1 MSILKHMWRALG
13 IGLLV
18 AGCTVTT
25 VKDDDDD
32 SQAAAGADNGA
43 AGATGSESSAGRA
56 GSAGTTDSGSG
67 EAGSAGKTHSEPS
80 AGAAGRGDE
89 AEPSGRPAGIGMSD
103 AGAAGTA
110 NEQTQAVEDGLTE
123 DMRAAAARAIQ
134 EADIIQVKDDTLYA
148 MSRVAGLSVVDL
160 SEPDEPTLL
169 GAFRHTSVPFEM
181 YLRGD
186 VVIGIYRSALRRDD
200 YGNQVGTVSEV
211 MAFDVAD
218 PANIEQLGKTFEVP
232 GDISDSR
239 AIGDILYLVTYKQ
252 RDCYSCDNAE
262 PETTVVSYDI
272 SDASAIDEIDRLS
285 VPESEDSS
293 WGVSRR
299 AVMAT
304 EDRLYLAGVTSN
316 AASTIDVVD
325 VSDASGQV
333 KLAGSVEVKGAV
345 FSRWQMDERLNVLR
359 VISQPPSW
367 GTFAMPVVQTFTVKD
382 CGEEDCDGNDDLE
395 FEKLGELTMKIT
407 QQNEELRAVR
417 FDDDKAYVITFEDKD
432 PLFTIDLSD
441 PENPKQTGDLEMDGW
456 IYYMEPRGDRLLA
469 LGFDTEN
476 EDGSLFVSLIDVS
489 DDVPSEIKREAF
501 GGSYAQLGEDQDRVH
516 KLFNVLDDLG
526 LILVPFYGSYAD
538 SCGSFSG
545 GIQLFEFTEDKLMK
559 RGLAASD
566 GQVRRAFIHNERL
579 VSVSEQQVQTFNIDD
594 LSEPTDP
601 ATLELINRVWRTV
614 PVGDKVLRIQSNW
627 WTRVPYV
634 DLVPL
639 EEAAS
644 PRAADGALNLYEAIV
659 GKAEPES
666 CYYYNDLPFKNA
678 PAFVFDDHVAIV
690 AQHANAG
697 GRQVTS
703 ILVLDASGD
712 APKVAGRLVLEKQL
726 NPVEIGSAVVQ
737 VGDKLVLQVAGTPN
751 SSEEASTTQVLVDMS
766 DPTEP
771 KEEKSLEREEAW
783 GTTGLH
789 LDDNVLFSGYFT
801 RGGGDNVNYFLD
813 RVDAEDLTEAESP
826 MKIPG
831 LLVGPL
837 GGERLLSVV
846 FDWTETKLNSTDCY
860 YQNGTMDESGTACWV
875 PERRFELVDIAGDAC
890 VALDTADIDNSLRL
904 AAVVRGDGIFF
915 LPAIT
920 PNGYS
925 STGSARML
933 TVTPDEDQLR
943 TGTANLLFPA
953 VSPVAVGKTV
963 YFLHGGELAK
973 LDASDDVSPTRK
985 KVEALNADQ
994 GYHLAMT
1001 DTIAVASL
1009 GDFGAQ
1015 VIELEK

>member
-1 MSILKHMWRALG
+1 VSILKHMWQALG

-32 SQAAAGADNGA
+32 SGQAAAGTGNAAGASSAGTTGSGTGA
-43 AGATGSESSAGRA
+43 AGTPGTGSGDAGSAGTPGSESSAGA
-56 GSAGTTDSGSG
+56 AGT
-67 EAGSAGKTHSEPS
+67 
-80 AGAAGRGDE
+80 
-89 AEPSGRPAGIGMSD
+89 PSGRPAGIGVSE
-103 AGAAGTA
+103 AGAAGTP

-134 EADIIQVKDDTLYA
+134 EADIIQVKGDTLYA

-160 SEPDEPTLL
+160 SDPDEPTLL

-186 VVIGIYRSALRRDD
+186 VVIGIYRSALRYDD

-211 MAFDVAD
+211 MALDVAD
-218 PANIEQLGKTFEVP
+218 PENIEQLALFDVA
-232 GDISDSR
+232 GDVSDSR
-239 AIGDILYLVTYKQ
+239 VIGDILYLVTYQ
-252 RDCYSCDNAE
+252 SYCYSCDNSK
-262 PETTVVSYDI
+262 PQTTVVSYDVN
-272 SDASAIDEIDRLS
+272 DAANIKKVDSLT
-285 VPESEDSS
+285 VPEAEDDA

-304 EDRLYLAGVTSN
+304 EDRLYLAGVTSGD
-316 AASTIDVVD
+316 ASTIDVVD
-325 VSDASGQV
+325 VSDAKGSIEV
-333 KLAGSVEVKGAV
+333 VGSVDVKGAI

-359 VISQPPSW
+359 VISQPPRWDTSQ
-367 GTFAMPVVQTFTVKD
+367 GPVVQTFTVKD
-382 CGEEDCDGNDDLE
+382 CSTDDCTGNDPLE
-395 FEKLGELTMKIT
+395 FEALGELTLKIPE
-407 QQNEELRAVR
+407 NEELRSVR
-417 FDDDKAYVITFEDKD
+417 FDDDKAYAITFERKD

-441 PENPKQTGDLEMDGW
+441 PAKPKQTGELEMEGW

-469 LGFDTEN
+469 LGFDTTN
-476 EDGSLFVSLIDVS
+476 TNGSLFVSLIDVS
-489 DDVPSEIKREAF
+489 DLDSPSEIKREAF

-526 LILVPFYGSYAD
+526 LILVPFYGTYAD
-538 SCGSFSG
+538 SCGAFSG
-545 GIQLFEFTEDKLMK
+545 GIQLFEFDADSLTK

-566 GQVRRAFIHNERL
+566 GQVRRALILNDRL
-579 VSVSEQQVQTFNIDD
+579 ISVSEQQVQTFNIDD
-594 LSEPTDP
+594 LSKPSEP

-678 PAFVFDDHVAIV
+678 PAFVFDDYVAIV
-690 AQHANAG
+690 AEHANAS

-703 ILVLDASGD
+703 LLVLDASGD
-712 APKVAGRLVLEKQL
+712 APEVAGRLVLDEQL
-726 NPVEIGSAVVQ
+726 NPAELGSAVVQ
-737 VGDKLVLQVAGTPN
+737 VGDKLVLQVVGTPN
-751 SSEEASTTQVLVDMS
+751 SNEEATTTQVLVDMS
-766 DPTEP
+766 DPTKP
-771 KEEKSLEREEAW
+771 KEEKRLERAEAW
-783 GTTGLH
+783 GTTGMH
-789 LDDNVLFSGYFT
+789 LEDNVLFSGYFT

-813 RVDAEDLTEAESP
+813 RVDAEDLTEAQSP

-875 PERRFELVDIAGDAC
+875 PERRFELVNIAGDAC

-904 AAVVRGDGIFF
+904 AAVARGDGIFF
-915 LPAIT
+915 LPAVT

-933 TVTPDEDQLR
+933 TVSPDEDQLL

-973 LDASDDVSPTRK
+973 LDASDDVSPTRE
-985 KVEALNADQ
+985 KVAALNADQ
-994 GYHLAMT
+994 GYHLATT

-1015 VIELEK
+1015 VIELKK